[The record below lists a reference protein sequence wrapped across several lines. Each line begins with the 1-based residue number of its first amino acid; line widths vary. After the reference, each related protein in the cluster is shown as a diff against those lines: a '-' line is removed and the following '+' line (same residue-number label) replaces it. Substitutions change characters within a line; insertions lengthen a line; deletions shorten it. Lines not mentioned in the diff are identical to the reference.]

1 MSAALREF
9 RQWTSARGGSARLA
23 VRPAVRR
30 AILAWVEEREL
41 VRCQIEPLERR
52 RRGVD
57 ERIAIALPGLIRR
70 MRAATTRL
78 PAGSRMRRAALT
90 RAVRTGWA
98 ATNRDDYEVLRAS
111 LHPKVEF
118 VPPGRGTGG
127 LGFDAV
133 YRGPD
138 GVERFVREWKSGFS
152 PFRYEPREIADA
164 GGASFAVRL
173 GMIGT
178 LRGAD
183 TEVREEYGTVITL
196 KDGLV
201 FRQENF
207 RDWNSALAVL
217 ARPPAPGGPP

>member
-1 MSAALREF
+1 
-9 RQWTSARGGSARLA
+9 
-23 VRPAVRR
+23 
-30 AILAWVEEREL
+30 VEEPEL
-41 VRCQIEPLERR
+41 VRWQIEPLERR
-52 RRGVD
+52 HRGVD
-57 ERIAIALPGLIRR
+57 ERIMLALPWLARR
-70 MRAATTRL
+70 MRAAAARL
-78 PAGSRMRRAALT
+78 PAGSSMRRAALT

-98 ATNRDDYEVLRAS
+98 ATNRDDYEALRAS
-111 LHPKVEF
+111 LHPDVEF
-118 VPPGRGTGG
+118 VPPERGTAG

-164 GGASFAVRL
+164 GGPSFAVRL
-173 GMIGT
+173 GMIGR

-183 TEVREEYGTVITL
+183 AEVREEYGTVITL

-201 FRQENF
+201 FRQDNF

-217 ARPPAPGGPP
+217 APPPVPGEPP

>member
-1 MSAALREF
+1 
-9 RQWTSARGGSARLA
+9 
-23 VRPAVRR
+23 
-30 AILAWVEEREL
+30 VEEREL
-41 VRCQIEPLERR
+41 VRWQIEPLERR

-57 ERIAIALPGLIRR
+57 ERIAIALPWLARR
-70 MRAATTRL
+70 LRAASTRL
-78 PAGSRMRRAALT
+78 PPGSTMRRAALT

-98 ATNRDDYEVLRAS
+98 ATNRDDYEALRAS
-111 LHPKVEF
+111 LHPDVEF
-118 VPPGRGTGG
+118 VPPLRGTGG

-138 GVERFVREWKSGFS
+138 GVERFVREWKSGFN

-183 TEVREEYGTVITL
+183 AEVREEYGTVITL

-207 RDWNSALAVL
+207 RDWDSALAAL
-217 ARPPAPGGPP
+217 RGLTP